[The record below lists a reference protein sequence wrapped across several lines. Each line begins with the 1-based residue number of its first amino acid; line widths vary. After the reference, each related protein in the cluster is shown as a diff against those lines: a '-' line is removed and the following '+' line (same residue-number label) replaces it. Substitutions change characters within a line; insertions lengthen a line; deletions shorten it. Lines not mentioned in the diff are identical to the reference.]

1 LDISIMH
8 KGHYTVIVALACV
21 LTACADLNEMQ
32 NPAPVFGNYPAEP
45 PVVMQEP
52 ITPPVPQAPPILET
66 RPLEGMNK
74 TPELIEIKP
83 DLPPPALPP
92 QTELPPLGTDL
103 ANNPNIT
110 QPLIDPG
117 APVPTEPQTEVPNPS
132 EQAPVATPEVTE
144 TPVPIVEAPKAPEA
158 FAPLDSFAPQSPA
171 VGSLVM
177 AANENTQSGNY
188 DSAAAAIER
197 AIRIEPRNAAL
208 YYKLAVVRLNQSKP
222 RLAEDIA
229 RKAALLAADDN
240 NLRKHS
246 WLLIANAREL
256 QSNFAGAQK
265 AKLEAA
271 KY

>member
-1 LDISIMH
+1 MH
-8 KGHYTVIVALACV
+8 KGHYTVIVALASV

-52 ITPPVPQAPPILET
+52 ITPPVPQAPPVLET

-83 DLPPPALPP
+83 DLPP
-92 QTELPPLGTDL
+92 QTELPPLSTDL
-103 ANNPNIT
+103 ANNPTSIP
-110 QPLIDPG
+110 PLIDPG
-117 APVPTEPQTEVPNPS
+117 ASIPTESQTEVPNS
-132 EQAPVATPEVTE
+132 GEQAPATAPEIAE
-144 TPVPIVEAPKAPEA
+144 TPVSIVEAPKAPEA
-158 FAPLDSFAPQSPA
+158 FTPLDSFSPQSPA
-171 VGSLVM
+171 VGSLVI

-229 RKAALLAADDN
+229 RKAALLAANDN